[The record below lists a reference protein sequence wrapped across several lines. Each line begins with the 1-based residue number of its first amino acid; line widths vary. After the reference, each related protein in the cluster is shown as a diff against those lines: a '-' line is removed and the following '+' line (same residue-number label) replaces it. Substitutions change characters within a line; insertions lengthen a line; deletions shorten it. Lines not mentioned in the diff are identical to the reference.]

1 MQWKKMNTDL
11 SKLNEFIQEFFEK
24 KEFQVAADKLG
35 DEYRITA
42 NPRQFHGILDSIVI
56 TINGNSNDFTV
67 KMTTETKSRSYV
79 MLGNL
84 LSFLGF
90 GFLAIKGHQSEEN
103 LEKLEKGLRI
113 FLAEKVSLASHVAS

>member
-1 MQWKKMNTDL
+1 MNTDL
-11 SKLNEFIQEFFEK
+11 SILDGFIQGFFEK
-24 KEFQVAADKLG
+24 KEFQVTADKLG
-35 DEYRITA
+35 GEYRITA

-67 KMTTETKSRSYV
+67 KMTTKNKSRSYV

-103 LEKLEKGLRI
+103 FEKLEREFRV
-113 FLAEKVSLASHVAS
+113 FLAEKVSQASHTTN